1 MNNIKIYLIRHGK
14 TYCNEK
20 QLYSGKTDVELSESG
35 IEELKEK
42 AEKIKYPECDYYFT
56 SGAKRANQTLEILC
70 PNKKYEV
77 LEKLFEYDFG
87 DFELKSYNDL
97 KDKKEYIEWLNDE
110 EGNICCPNGESRR
123 QFKMRIKKG
132 FTELVE
138 HLKNNNID
146 KALGV
151 THGGT
156 IGIILEA
163 MYNSSKKFYEWQPK
177 NGDGYEITISFSSR
191 CLNEA
196 DSSTDK
202 YNNVQNNNAE
212 FKIVD
217 VKKIEE

>member
-1 MNNIKIYLIRHGK
+1 MNDIKIYLIRHGK

-20 QLYSGKTDVELSESG
+20 QLYSGKSDVELSNSG

-70 PNKKYEV
+70 PGRKYDV
-77 LEKLFEYDFG
+77 LEKLFEYNFG

-110 EGNICCPNGESRR
+110 EGNICCPNGESRIE
-123 QFKMRIKKG
+123 FKTRIKDG
-132 FTELVE
+132 FTELIE
-138 HLKNNNID
+138 HLKNNHID

-156 IGIILEA
+156 IGIILET
-163 MYNSSKKFYEWQPK
+163 MYDSSKKFYEWQPK
-177 NGDGYEITISFSSR
+177 NGDGYEITISFGGR
-191 CLNEA
+191 YIKK
-196 DSSTDK
+196 TDNSAFE
-202 YNNVQNNNAE
+202 YNYVQNNNSE

-217 VKKIEE
+217 VKKIGE